1 MVRRLLKQPAVPDFI
16 QPAFA
21 ARIGLSDR
29 LQWKPR
35 RPAGMSFAQ
44 YALYERFNSGIV
56 ARGLELLDR
65 STARFGI
72 EERHPFHDRRL
83 YEFAM
88 GIPDDQ
94 RARDDRTKYVLRNAM
109 RGLVPASILA
119 RRDKALFPILTV
131 QALER
136 IGGEHFFDTMTLE
149 SAGWIDRVRFQR
161 GLPRSDRELSRGQS
175 VADCG

>member
-1 MVRRLLKQPAVPDFI
+1 
-16 QPAFA
+16 
-21 ARIGLSDR
+21 
-29 LQWKPR
+29 
-35 RPAGMSFAQ
+35 MSFAQ
-44 YALYERFNSGIV
+44 YALYERLNSGIV

-94 RARDDRTKYVLRNAM
+94 RVRDDRTKYVLRNAM

-149 SAGWIDRVRFQR
+149 SAGWIDRVRFRRAYREGIGNYRDVNLWPLWMTFATELWHRIIVLEQEPASLADAVSATPAR
-161 GLPRSDRELSRGQS
+161 GLAAG
-175 VADCG
+175 